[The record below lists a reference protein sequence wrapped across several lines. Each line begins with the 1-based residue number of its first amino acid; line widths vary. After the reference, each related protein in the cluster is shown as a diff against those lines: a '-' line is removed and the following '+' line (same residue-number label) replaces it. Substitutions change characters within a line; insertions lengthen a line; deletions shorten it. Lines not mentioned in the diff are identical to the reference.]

1 MKNWVKRAIRT
12 FVQSAIGYAAIAVPT
27 IDFTNTSAAKTT
39 LIGVGVSAVAAGIS
53 AIMNAM
59 DDWDK
64 ELDEMNENNK
74 EE

>member
-27 IDFTNTSAAKTT
+27 IDFTNTSALKTT
-39 LIGVGVSAVAAGIS
+39 LIGVGVSGIAAGIS
-53 AIMNAM
+53 AVMNIM
-59 DDWDK
+59 
-64 ELDEMNENNK
+64 DESNK